1 MHATPRRW
9 EGREM
14 NKTMKR
20 EEEGELPWDAKRK
33 RAKRVPPDLGVA
45 LFLLPLPPR
54 LYYSALS
61 SLS

>member
-1 MHATPRRW
+1 MHAKPRRG

-33 RAKRVPPDLGVA
+33 RAKGSRPI
-45 LFLLPLPPR
+45 
-54 LYYSALS
+54 
-61 SLS
+61 